1 MNFNRNV
8 GSIDKNIRL
17 LAGVVLLGW
26 AIIGVGLASTTGI
39 VAAIIGAIL
48 LFTGVVNFC
57 PLFKLLGVS
66 SYRRND
72 GS

>member
-17 LAGVVLLGW
+17 LAGIVLLGW
-26 AIIGVGLASTTGI
+26 AMLGAGLASTAGI
-39 VAAIIGAIL
+39 VAAIVGAIL
-48 LFTGVVNFC
+48 LFTGVMNFC

-66 SYRRND
+66 SYRHND
-72 GS
+72 G